1 MGVNWAAGLI
11 RWKPHIGA
19 DGTPYPLHHL
29 HPFRMPYEL
38 PENPAHPTRTLHL
51 HVAFGLHTF
60 TRRPI
65 GGENPDDW
73 YSDNRETR
81 VFDPDRYR
89 LSFALPNIAR
99 ELDRRPCQ
107 FARAQSGNINY
118 VTVDLG
124 RGVRYGVFFDL
135 QRWRERG
142 PDAVLLMVQSAYE
155 LDARKGEPGKGRITL
170 KALLGHAIRGTKPKR
185 PP

>member
-11 RWKPHIGA
+11 RWKPHVGEDGA
-19 DGTPYPLHHL
+19 TYPLHHL

-38 PENPAHPTRTLHL
+38 AASDTHAGRILVLHI
-51 HVAFGLHTF
+51 AFGLHTF
-60 TRRPI
+60 TRRTRV
-65 GGENPDDW
+65 DDPSTDR
-73 YSDNRETR
+73 YSDNREART
-81 VFDPDRYR
+81 FDRDRYQ
-89 LSFALPNIAR
+89 LSLSLPTITR

-124 RGVRYGVFFDL
+124 QGVRYGVFFDL
-135 QRWRERG
+135 QRWQERG

-155 LDARKGEPGKGRITL
+155 LDVRKGEPGKGRITL
-170 KALLGHAIRGTKPKR
+170 KALLGHTIRGTKPKR